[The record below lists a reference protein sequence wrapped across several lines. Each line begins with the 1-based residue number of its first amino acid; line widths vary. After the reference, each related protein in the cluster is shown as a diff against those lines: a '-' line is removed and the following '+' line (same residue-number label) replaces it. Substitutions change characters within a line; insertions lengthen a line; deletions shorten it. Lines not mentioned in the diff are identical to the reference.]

1 MKATGV
7 VYSAVKSTNCSFILF
22 DARSTA
28 VCGLLCRRGHDDLG
42 DHYLDC
48 GDLANA
54 LKCYSRARDYC
65 TTARHLVN
73 MCLNVIKVQLQIL
86 CKSLR
91 SVDLQCFDAVG
102 WPTGGASGL

>member
-1 MKATGV
+1 LIV
-7 VYSAVKSTNCSFILF
+7 VLHCWHKFHSWTFQDSEEIDDCLKSMVYLVFVSEVCLSAV
-22 DARSTA
+22 
-28 VCGLLCRRGHDDLG
+28 CRRGHDDLG

-73 MCLNVIKVQLQIL
+73 MCLNVIKVLL
-86 CKSLR
+86 S
-91 SVDLQCFDAVG
+91 
-102 WPTGGASGL
+102 

>member
-1 MKATGV
+1 M
-7 VYSAVKSTNCSFILF
+7 
-22 DARSTA
+22 
-28 VCGLLCRRGHDDLG
+28 CRRGHDDLG

-73 MCLNVIKVQLQIL
+73 MCLNVIKVQTHTYMIS
-86 CKSLR
+86 SLR
-91 SVDLQCFDAVG
+91 MIIYVVAE
-102 WPTGGASGL
+102 